1 MVRQTVQ
8 NGHITKN
15 GVLPATTL
23 LFRKFCFS
31 LRTLDKEWIWCT
43 NQQNDNW
50 WFIIFENLFL
60 CESTFSLSLLLQMT
74 IVFQAWL
81 AHPNVQFSNKV
92 WREWKIGLKWAQF
105 SILFILCL
113 RSKRVSSCSQYS
125 GKIYISRKLENCLC
139 CVTK

>member
-43 NQQNDNW
+43 NHQNDNW

-74 IVFQAWL
+74 IVFRL
-81 AHPNVQFSNKV
+81 DSLILTFNSRTKYEGNGRLGSSELNFPSSSYFV
-92 WREWKIGLKWAQF
+92 WEANGWALVV
-105 SILFILCL
+105 SILGKFI
-113 RSKRVSSCSQYS
+113 SQGS
-125 GKIYISRKLENCLC
+125 
-139 CVTK
+139 